1 MDVSGQNLC
10 MNQNLI
16 YFPCLALLLL
26 SAIVLVRMFLTRA
39 SAVKK
44 GTVDFRYFKTYN
56 EAKDLPIPMLL
67 ASRNFTN
74 LFEVPTLFY
83 MVCAFALITQN
94 VDGILLWEAWLYV
107 ALRYI
112 HSVIHLTS
120 NKIMPRMSVYGFS
133 WVVLLAMGI
142 SLGYKIL
149 LSV

>member
-1 MDVSGQNLC
+1 
-10 MNQNLI
+10 
-16 YFPCLALLLL
+16 
-26 SAIVLVRMFLTRA
+26 MFLTRA